1 MVYFNIIFCLN
12 LCHPMDC
19 SPPGSSIYGL
29 LQARILEWGAIPFSR
44 GSSRPRDQTQVSCIA
59 VRFFT
64 TEPPGKP
71 QINKSSHKQ
80 SHFWNLEKMK
90 QVSFKCS
97 ETMNTVFI
105 HRTNNKNISI
115 QFYSVRRRKQRT
127 RENWISSY
135 LAWMQMPGSRNG
147 REASWGWGHRNKSL
161 GDTPA

>member
-1 MVYFNIIFCLN
+1 
-12 LCHPMDC
+12 MDC

-59 VRFFT
+59 GRFFT

-135 LAWMQMPGSRNG
+135 LAWMHPFPLWPPFSSKMHTLVDPSHLDHGDGLSPADG
-147 REASWGWGHRNKSL
+147 VAADASMTS
-161 GDTPA
+161 

>member
-1 MVYFNIIFCLN
+1 MNVLSHYSHVRLFVTQWTVAARL
-12 LCHPMDC
+12 L
-19 SPPGSSIYGL
+19 SPWNSLGKITGVDSH
-29 LQARILEWGAIPFSR
+29 SR
-44 GSSRPRDQTQVSCIA
+44 GSSWHRNQTGVSRT
-59 VRFFT
+59 VSRFFT

-71 QINKSSHKQ
+71 QINKLSHKQ

-127 RENWISSY
+127 RENWISSD

-147 REASWGWGHRNKSL
+147 REASWGRGHRNKSL
-161 GDTPA
+161 SDRPT